1 MDMHGCCYEEKRPW
15 DIRKRKRWAMGSFEL
30 QNKIAVFGIIIN
42 SVYGAAG
49 VMYALHSNHDDCSS
63 HAVNGGFPTT
73 SHYPMEF
80 YLIAP
85 AP

>member
-1 MDMHGCCYEEKRPW
+1 
-15 DIRKRKRWAMGSFEL
+15 MGSFEL